1 MPYTRAY
8 QLPSPFAADDQPN
21 AEIPLDAGDQ
31 PNAEIPLDA
40 EETPTRL
47 KTMLNITP
55 SSNWIQETFY
65 ARDIV
70 VEEVDVEEVDVE
82 EVDVEGVTTTT
93 EFLIIEKS
101 KKLSLYQRFSDMQIR
116 SKLFKVIAVASNLV
130 PNADTVKKFIE
141 EANGDDSRLAELK
154 TGWEMEIIKAV
165 TEGDFSE
172 FIDKITEEKI
182 YLRASFFRAS
192 GLESIRLTI
201 SSPKLPT
208 RGDTP
213 ITAILYSPLDGDKV
227 DGGIRG
233 DSGQMVTA
241 AGGPILFTWTDRSGF
256 LSTMVILPNTIY
268 EIQPVSIELG
278 YEITLLA

>member
-8 QLPSPFAADDQPN
+8 RLSSPFAADDQLN

-31 PNAEIPLDA
+31 LNV
-40 EETPTRL
+40 EETPTQLRP
-47 KTMLNITP
+47 MLNITP

-70 VEEVDVEEVDVE
+70 VEEVEDEFETRQVDRL
-82 EVDVEGVTTTT
+82 
-93 EFLIIEKS
+93 LIERS
-101 KKLSLYQRFSDMQIR
+101 KRASLYQRFSDMLTR
-116 SKLFKVIAVASNLV
+116 SKLFRVISVASNLV

-141 EANGDDSRLAELK
+141 DAGGDDTKLAKIRKE
-154 TGWEMEIIKAV
+154 WEMKIIKAV

-172 FIDKITEEKI
+172 FIDEITEEKV
-182 YLRASFFRAS
+182 YLRADFFRVL

-201 SSPKLPT
+201 SSPELPT
-208 RGDTP
+208 RGDQP
-213 ITAILYSPLDGDKV
+213 VTAILYSPIDGDKAV
-227 DGGIRG
+227 YEGGIRG
-233 DSGQMVTA
+233 DIGQIGA
-241 AGGPILFTWTDRSGF
+241 IAGGPILFSWTDRTGF
-256 LSTMVILPNTIY
+256 LSTIMIFPNTIY